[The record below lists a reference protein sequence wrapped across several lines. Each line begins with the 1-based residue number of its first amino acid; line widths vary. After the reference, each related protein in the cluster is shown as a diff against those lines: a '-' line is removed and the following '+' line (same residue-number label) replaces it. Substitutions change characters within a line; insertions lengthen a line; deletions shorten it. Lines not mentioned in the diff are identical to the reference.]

1 MWGYC
6 GWEGLWKLHWLTLGN
21 EIIIPFQRRTVPVKT
36 AIWATHG
43 VFFVIYFFWR
53 VRGKFLTWFI
63 YWRCKYILL
72 RSKAAEMLNL
82 MRRKRCVNSGLALP
96 SGCTLAGFTFLSSV
110 LVKLSLALVLPLS
123 HNASL
128 DQYSKGWACVGM
140 PFQNKIFIEIVDL

>member
-1 MWGYC
+1 MGRAVETALAYTREWNYYPFSEKNSSC
-6 GWEGLWKLHWLTLGN
+6 KDCNLGN
-21 EIIIPFQRRTVPVKT
+21 SGI
-36 AIWATHG
+36 
-43 VFFVIYFFWR
+43 FFVIYFFWR